1 MVGLKTI
8 KISLNLVGNKGQDC
22 PNIKIAINNQ
32 TKFDQP
38 CIGNQQL
45 KWDIPAEDH
54 NTIVVTHYDKNNDTI
69 VDSNG
74 QIVSDRHCILTSIEI
89 NNLTFDL
96 NFFSEHQLFFYTNS
110 NEKIITNYFGKDG
123 YFIFEFPYPLWKF
136 WEVLQNT
143 SKSPN

>member
-1 MVGLKTI
+1 MQIKANFKNILLSIVIVTGLVIGGYFIYNTDTENRDKSNI
-8 KISLNLVGNKGQDC
+8 ESVNKIDDV
-22 PNIKIAINNQ
+22 
-32 TKFDQP
+32 
-38 CIGNQQL
+38 
-45 KWDIPAEDH
+45 E
-54 NTIVVTHYDKNNDTI
+54 
-69 VDSNG
+69 
-74 QIVSDRHCILTSIEI
+74 
-89 NNLTFDL
+89 FDL